1 MQGGRIATRIAQLQ
15 RKLHQVFS
23 EVEELLQKLREAGR
37 LRKII
42 DKMNELRDGNMAQQ
56 FVARRLDL
64 NALFGT
70 VTKADDGDS
79 LATTAISRFSDETGA
94 GALAGNLAQ
103 RFATSALGGP
113 AVWGWACADSP
124 ERAAARA
131 SESLN
136 AGKHFCWLVCTDQRF
151 AVVVEADA
159 QAEARRQVE
168 RAAEPSGR
176 LGGLFGKGKQREEPA
191 RPLETGWQYPLDQG
205 IDFAPAE
212 LGRAADPVE
221 FVRVRF
227 ADDSTLDFRMLDAA
241 DLVATVRERL
251 R

>member
-1 MQGGRIATRIAQLQ
+1 MRDRPKMLRSLTEQWCGRGENLVFVVGGEHKSGWFGATVGNAP
-15 RKLHQVFS
+15 
-23 EVEELLQKLREAGR
+23 EVPHSAP
-37 LRKII
+37 
-42 DKMNELRDGNMAQQ
+42 
-56 FVARRLDL
+56 
-64 NALFGT
+64 
-70 VTKADDGDS
+70 DDGLQPPWPQVNPGLTAGEF
-79 LATTAISRFSDETGA
+79 LADEWVHD
-94 GALAGNLAQ
+94 
-103 RFATSALGGP
+103 P

-124 ERAAARA
+124 ERAAVRA
-131 SESLN
+131 GESLN

-168 RAAEPSGR
+168 QAAESPGR
-176 LGGLFGKGKQREEPA
+176 LGGLFGRGKQREAPA
-191 RPLETGWQYPLDQG
+191 HPLETRWQYPLDQG
-205 IDFAPAE
+205 IDFSPAE

-241 DLVATVRERL
+241 DLVATVRKRL